1 MKFSSSW
8 ASWIAFPLALQRSD
22 IVTAVLSG
30 HWVRCVIFSG
40 IPHSHRGLSTVPHLY
55 RVSLHLPASAL
66 SLFRLFHVF
75 HGSCPPGGSLS
86 STGGRFSLLSRINR
100 FHFFLLF
107 LLLCCCNIRL
117 LNSRALVLWFA
128 ARLGLRPTR
137 QMSAFAAGCFGL
149 PLSELCCCNVS
160 YM

>member
-1 MKFSSSW
+1 MKFSISW

-30 HWVRCVIFSG
+30 HWVRCVTFSG

-100 FHFFLLF
+100 FHFFLLNLWLF
-107 LLLCCCNIRL
+107 LNARVVLRKLCEI
-117 LNSRALVLWFA
+117 SAALVSV
-128 ARLGLRPTR
+128 RSRTLGVFRRSLV
-137 QMSAFAAGCFGL
+137 SIF
-149 PLSELCCCNVS
+149 LSEWLLPS
-160 YM
+160 